1 MKIILRLIIPVLND
15 ADLDS
20 HVSDHFGR
28 APFFAIV
35 EIDDKGEIQSHRI
48 TPNLSEHMGGFGK
61 PADHLLKMEPD
72 AIVAM
77 RMGPKAIG
85 LFQEA
90 KVAVLRTNSNIVRD
104 VIDAYKNDELV
115 ELTEGCLEARH
126 PE

>member
-1 MKIILRLIIPVLND
+1 LRLVIPVLTN

-20 HVSDHFGR
+20 QVSDHFGR
-28 APFFAIV
+28 APYFAVV
-35 EIDDKGEIQSHRI
+35 EIDEKGEIQKQSI
-48 TPNLSEHMGGFGK
+48 TPNVSEHMGGFGK

-85 LFQEA
+85 LFQNA
-90 KVAVLRTNSNIVRD
+90 KVAVLRTKANIVRD
-104 VIDAYKNDELV
+104 VIIAYNKGELM

-126 PE
+126 PG

>member
-1 MKIILRLIIPVLND
+1 LKLVIPVLND

-20 HVSDHFGR
+20 QVSDHFGR
-28 APFFAIV
+28 APYFAV
-35 EIDDKGEIQSHRI
+35 VKIDDKGVVQSHEI
-48 TPNLSEHMGGFGK
+48 TPNVSEHMGGFGK

-85 LFQEA
+85 LFQNA
-90 KVAVLRTNSNIVRD
+90 KVAVLRTKENIVRD
-104 VIDAYKNDELV
+104 VISAFKKGELV